1 MHGVETAAL
10 HALEQQQVAAG
21 VGDGHRHGD
30 ARLLRPGDRGGHH
43 LPRPGRREPLAV
55 REVHALLLRYILVH
69 ASFAHRALPGRCGRY
84 RCDARLVR
92 ARARHEA
99 RPAPGLRLPGALDV
113 PRQDRHR
120 AHRAER
126 ESGRRDPQQILILE
140 LPREYNAAVDLI
152 GRNLAAGRGGKIAYI
167 DDAGSCTYAQLAERV
182 DRAANALHSL
192 SIHREERI
200 AIAMLDSADW
210 VAVFL
215 GAIKAGIVPVAM
227 NTLLTP
233 ADYEYQLRDSGARAL
248 FVSAPLLK
256 NFQPILRNCPD
267 VKHVV
272 SQISDF
278 LRAVETK
285 AEPAPTTRDDMCFW
299 LYSSG
304 STGAPKGTVHLHS
317 HLIATAEL
325 YAKPILGIRESDVV
339 FSAAKLFFAYGLGNA
354 LTFPLAVG
362 ATAILM
368 AERPTPDAV
377 FKRLVE
383 RQPTIFYAVPTLFAA
398 LLASSNFPERS
409 KLNLRICTSAGE
421 ALPADIGKRWTERT
435 GVEILDGIGS
445 TEMLHI
451 FLSNRPGEG
460 RYGSTGKP
468 APGYQGR
475 LGADQGEGVPR
486 PGELGELQICGPTS
500 ALMYWN
506 QRERTKNT
514 FQGPWTRSGD
524 KYSVDE
530 QGYYTYGGRSDDMLK
545 VSGIYVSPVEVEAAL
560 ITHEVVLEAA
570 VVGGEDENKLGKP
583 KAFFVLKAGHA
594 PSDSLKAALQQH
606 VKAKLA
612 PHKYPRWIEFLNEL
626 PKTATGKIQ
635 RFKLRS

>member
-1 MHGVETAAL
+1 MSWAAIITRRL
-10 HALEQQQVAAG
+10 KWALMT
-21 VGDGHRHGD
+21 
-30 ARLLRPGDRGGHH
+30 
-43 LPRPGRREPLAV
+43 
-55 REVHALLLRYILVH
+55 
-69 ASFAHRALPGRCGRY
+69 
-84 RCDARLVR
+84 
-92 ARARHEA
+92 
-99 RPAPGLRLPGALDV
+99 DV
-113 PRQDRHR
+113 
-120 AHRAER
+120 
-126 ESGRRDPQQILILE
+126 
-140 LPREYNAAVDLI
+140 PREYNAAVDLV

-192 SIHREERI
+192 NIHREERI

-233 ADYEYQLRDSGARAL
+233 SDYEYQLRDSGARAL
-248 FVSAPLLK
+248 FVSEPLLK

-368 AERPTPDAV
+368 AERPTPEAV

-398 LLASSNFPERS
+398 LLAHPSFPKKEQ
-409 KLNLRICTSAGE
+409 LHLRVCTSAGE

-451 FLSNRPGEG
+451 FLSNRPGEV

-468 APGYQGR
+468 VPGYQVR
-475 LGADQGEGVPR
+475 LVDDQGNAITR

-506 QRERTKNT
+506 QRERTKST

-560 ITHEVVLEAA
+560 ITHEVVLEASTTSLNQEEISTDGCVCTIRRLTPIKNNGARDTARA
-570 VVGGEDENKLGKP
+570 VLYVGESQVLTPAGALPIGFEIGAGSLEEAAENFGPLAKEAIERTVKELQEMRRQ
-583 KAFFVLKAGHA
+583 
-594 PSDSLKAALQQH
+594 AASQIVVPQG
-606 VKAKLA
+606 
-612 PHKYPRWIEFLNEL
+612 PL
-626 PKTATGKIQ
+626 PPVGSGGKIQ
-635 RFKLRS
+635 MP